1 MTKNLFVAIRFD
13 GATDAIIFNDATQA
27 RIFMDLH
34 PEYDEL
40 LESGIYDSAKEALEI
55 WGE

>member
-1 MTKNLFVAIRFD
+1 MTKNLFIAVRFD
-13 GATDAIIFNDATQA
+13 GATDAIIFSDATEA

-55 WGE
+55 WGD